1 MQTIT
6 IEQKE
11 QVAVI
16 SLTGGVTHPVGRELV
31 SELSQALTEV
41 KQSARGLVL
50 TGGEKFFSI
59 GLNLPELLLLNRT
72 EMADFWSRFI
82 QLCFDLY
89 TLPMPTGAAITG
101 HAPAAGT
108 IFAIACDFR
117 CVAEGKKMMGLNEVK
132 IGIPTPYLADLML
145 RQLVGD
151 RVATEMLYSGT
162 FFLPD
167 QALQMKLVDQVQP
180 QASVLPA
187 ITEKIS
193 DLASCPALE
202 AFQAMKKARTEDI
215 VEKYQRNVKSYNE
228 MFVDCWFGDATQN
241 ALKKAAEKF

>member
-6 IEQKE
+6 IKQKE
-11 QVAVI
+11 QVSVI

-31 SELSQALTEV
+31 SELSHALTEV
-41 KQSARGLVL
+41 KQSASGMVL

-72 EMADFWSRFI
+72 EMTDFWSCFI

-162 FFLPD
+162 FYSPD

-180 QASVLPA
+180 QESVLPA
-187 ITEKIS
+187 MIEKIS

-215 VEKYQRNVKSYNE
+215 VEKYQQNIKSYNE
-228 MFVDCWFGDATQN
+228 IFVDCWFSDATQN